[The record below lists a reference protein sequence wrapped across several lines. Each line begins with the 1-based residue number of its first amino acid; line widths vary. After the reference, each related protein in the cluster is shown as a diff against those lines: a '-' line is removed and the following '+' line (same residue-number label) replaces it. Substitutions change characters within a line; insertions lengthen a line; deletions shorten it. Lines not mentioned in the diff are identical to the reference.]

1 MLPGRIACFFAGL
14 FIGAVM
20 IYCGLKYHVVR
31 ADDGIHFVP
40 KLSAKLS
47 EAYVDVRDWDITQWN
62 EHRSLAAAVTQAE
75 KSHLFKD
82 AASQTLQTQIDS
94 ALEILQEKE

>member
-14 FIGAVM
+14 FVGAVM
-20 IYCGLKYHVVR
+20 IYCGLKFHIVR

-47 EAYVDVRDWDITQWN
+47 EAYIDVREWDITQWN
-62 EHRSLAAAVTQAE
+62 EHRGLAAAITQAE
-75 KSHLFKD
+75 KSHFFQD
-82 AASQTLQTQIDS
+82 AASQTLHSQINS
-94 ALEILQEKE
+94 ALDVLQKNE